1 MTFLHSSITMA
12 VFKIL
17 QRELYKK
24 KNPQMWEYLL
34 SLFHLL
40 LKGERRFH
48 CHLKY
53 DIMLKY
59 TLFKNTT
66 QGLPS
71 LQLSLQ

>member
-1 MTFLHSSITMA
+1 
-12 VFKIL
+12 
-17 QRELYKK
+17 
-24 KNPQMWEYLL
+24 MWEYLL

-40 LKGERRFH
+40 LKGEKRFH

-53 DIMLKY
+53 DIILKY

-71 LQLSLQ
+71 FQLSLQCRRPRFDYWVRKIP